1 MKNTKKHSMKCPYC
15 GAPAICRPASI
26 VYGSETIDR
35 KSYLYLCSRW
45 PACDAYVSAHK
56 KDHRPM
62 GTMANG
68 DLRHKRI
75 LAHRALQKLQKER
88 HMDKWA
94 VYVWLQAKFNLDKR
108 QAHIAM
114 FSEQMCDQVI
124 SLCRSPAESGRNLAA

>member
-1 MKNTKKHSMKCPYC
+1 
-15 GAPAICRPASI
+15 
-26 VYGSETIDR
+26 
-35 KSYLYLCSRW
+35 
-45 PACDAYVSAHK
+45 
-56 KDHRPM
+56 M

-94 VYVWLQAKFNLDKR
+94 VYVWLQAKFNLDER

-124 SLCRSPAESGRNLAA
+124 SLCRSPSESDRNLAA